1 MNPVKNAIT
10 SLVTKITSIPA
21 NLRGAA
27 KEQIA
32 NSVELGAEIAGVQ
45 LAEIV
50 SEMIKG
56 RSRAKAS
63 TLPSPSTSSS
73 RRTEPKRTLL
83 PTSKG
88 FLFSRKLQVI

>member
-50 SEMIKG
+50 SEMIKE
-56 RSRAKAS
+56 
-63 TLPSPSTSSS
+63 TL
-73 RRTEPKRTLL
+73 EGE
-83 PTSKG
+83 G
-88 FLFSRKLQVI
+88 FDATITVNIKLKKN